1 MRHEM
6 IENFSATGMLRNEVN
21 RIFRFHH
28 LIEPRNVRMMQE
40 LQDGD
45 LSIRFCE
52 VVFIEAGL
60 VNDLDGN
67 LRGEESKSSK
77 DPITCAPRNET
88 TLIVN

>member
-1 MRHEM
+1 
-6 IENFSATGMLRNEVN
+6 
-21 RIFRFHH
+21 
-28 LIEPRNVRMMQE
+28 MMQE

-67 LRGEESKSSK
+67 LRKGKGNKSSK
-77 DPITCAPRNET
+77 DPITCAPRNKT
-88 TLIVN
+88 ALIVN